1 MGAIYKK
8 ELRSYFNNMLGY
20 VSIAFLL
27 VLVGLMTSMINF
39 IQLYA
44 NFEYAIQ
51 NVGFILLL
59 LTPLITMNSLAAERR
74 NKTDQLLYTSPMPLA
89 KIMIGKYLAMLTV
102 LAIPMAVICLYPLI
116 LVGYGAANVATGY
129 VAILGFFFLGAALLG
144 VGMFISALTENQIIA
159 AVVTIAVL
167 LLMYYMSA
175 VTSVIKDSAVAS
187 LVAFTVVAVLIW
199 LLCRHMTKN
208 KVFSICVAAGIEVIL
223 VALYFIAPNV
233 LAGGLTSVLS
243 CLAVFDRMSSL
254 YAGVFDLTALFYYLS
269 IIVLTV
275 FLCVRVVEKRRWS

>member
-39 IQLYA
+39 MQLYA

-74 NKTDQLLYTSPMPLA
+74 NKTDQLLYTSPMPLS

-102 LAIPMAVICLYPLI
+102 LAIPMVIICLYPLI
-116 LVGYGAANVATGY
+116 LVSYGAASVSTGY

-187 LVAFTVVAVLIW
+187 LIAFTVVAVLIW

-223 VALYFIAPNV
+223 VALYFIAPTV
-233 LAGGLTSVLS
+233 LAGGLSTVLS
-243 CLAVFDRMSSL
+243 WLAVFDRMSSL